1 MPAPACCGRFG
12 KKFITKQIATQPK
25 WTEFDGP
32 ATLAYATAGVGTKS
46 GYLRFSEVAFSPR
59 FDGHLALPAATPL
72 LPVLEWAQDRRRC
85 GPRRGGG
92 ISLSGTMRSFAFFVF
107 QKRMIFRGSVV
118 SQGTEPAMVD
128 RVRLRVC
135 ID

>member
-72 LPVLEWAQDRRRC
+72 LPVCRMESNRIPYLEEA
-85 GPRRGGG
+85 PVE
-92 ISLSGTMRSFAFFVF
+92 MRSF
-107 QKRMIFRGSVV
+107 G
-118 SQGTEPAMVD
+118 
-128 RVRLRVC
+128 
-135 ID
+135 